1 MSTQKAITQ
10 HGEIEYETV
19 ECDSCSNEVMEGDE
33 ITYVLGEV
41 QSSDYWSHKNAYEVE
56 FYEEDFYQG
65 TLCPYCAD
73 ARNLD
78 IDYGSNGSSSTTVVS
93 NVLSGIRNAHRN
105 YVAEMV
111 EHLNAD
117 EMMGPYGE
125 PDIVMGMIMLG
136 AYVCAIIFVALCVA
150 AVIL

>member
-19 ECDSCSNEVMEGDE
+19 ECDSCENDMMEGDE
-33 ITYVLGEV
+33 ITYVLGEIKK
-41 QSSDYWSHKNAYEVE
+41 SDYWSHKEE
-56 FYEEDFYQG
+56 FELRFDKNNFYKG
-65 TLCPYCAD
+65 SLCPYCAD
-73 ARNLD
+73 AKNFD
-78 IDYGSNGSSSTTVVS
+78 IDQGSGSSSSTNTVS

-105 YVAEMV
+105 YVESMV

-117 EMMGPYGE
+117 EMMGSYSD
-125 PDIVMGMIMLG
+125 PDILTGLVMLS
-136 AYVCAIIFVALCVA
+136 AYICAIIFVALCVA